1 MGVSRSQARWTDE
14 DIAGLPAWTLV
25 QAYHPIA
32 RRFHE
37 IFAAEQLTPVQFGV
51 LLQLEATPG
60 ISQAQLA
67 RKILVRQQSMAELL
81 SGLVERGLLARD
93 LDSRRGRTVPIV
105 LTDAGRDLVLRAAD
119 AVAQFNRAAHLGLTD
134 AESQTLNSLLHKVIA
149 ASREW

>member
-1 MGVSRSQARWTDE
+1 MDVSRSGPRWTDD
-14 DIAGLPAWTLV
+14 DIARLPAWTLV
-25 QAYHPIA
+25 QAYHPVA

-51 LLQLEATPG
+51 LIQLEATPG

-93 LDSRRGRTVPIV
+93 LDARRGRTVPIV
-105 LTDAGRDLVLRAAD
+105 LTDAGRHLVLRAAD
-119 AVAQFNRAAHLGLTD
+119 AVAQFNRAAELGLTD
-134 AESQTLNSLLHKVIA
+134 AESHTLNELLHKVID
-149 ASREW
+149 ASRRW